1 MFDFGKIDFSS
12 PSSNFYYLPYIISV
26 GIAYIVL
33 HLVERHQKTKGVPEG
48 MVNKSMD
55 KTFKTGG
62 DYEPGLFEERNKL
75 KFRYLLVYILTRSA
89 MWAKAPYLY
98 TLFASVH
105 KFTMVEIGQLY
116 LVDALA
122 ALVCGPITGQL
133 ADIYGRRLFCNVY
146 NISII
151 VNLLLRMHGSHFL
164 AYLAQLVTGLGAGL
178 INTTFEAWVV
188 TQSNKVFQYYSSEKD
203 RFLKRLFRDANNYD
217 TVSSIAVS
225 FICAI
230 VYSYLGIYSP
240 FIISIA
246 LSLLALIASQCL
258 WEENKPAEKSDKH
271 AWEQFKEALTELRK
285 TDVLCVGL
293 IEGIIMAVLGIFLFS
308 WTPILKMSTDGN
320 INVGLIYTCL
330 LLTMLVGIKVYSI
343 FILYLKADKYLS
355 LMVSIFFESTMFIAI
370 YFDNSFFRRLIYL
383 SLINGYQGFY
393 NPLNSVIKSAVII
406 DLYRASLMNIFRIPL
421 NVYTIVVFFTLR
433 FMNPFTVTFVTGLMS
448 FTAGIISV
456 YLLRWSL
463 VKNNNEEV
471 EFDDHYYVNVEKDDY
486 EGNRGE
492 INLDE
497 SHHKGYKKKTS
508 ESNEEL

>member
-26 GIAYIVL
+26 GIIYLIL
-33 HLVERHQKTKGVPEG
+33 HLIERYHKTKGAPEG
-48 MVNKSMD
+48 KHNKSMD
-55 KTFKTGG
+55 QTFKTGG
-62 DYEPGLFEERNKL
+62 DYEPQLLEERNKL
-75 KFRYLLVYILTRSA
+75 KLNYLIVYILTRSA

-98 TLFASVH
+98 TLFATVH

-116 LVDALA
+116 LVDAVA
-122 ALVCGPITGQL
+122 AFIFGPITGQY
-133 ADIYGRRLFCNVY
+133 ADIYGRRLFCNIY
-146 NISII
+146 NLSIV
-151 VNLLLRMHGSHFL
+151 VNLLLRMHGSHVL
-164 AYLAQLVTGLGAGL
+164 AYLAQIATGLGAGL

-188 TQSNKVFQYYSSEKD
+188 TQANKVFQYYPSEKD

-217 TVSSIAVS
+217 TVSSITVS

-240 FIISIA
+240 LIISIV
-246 LSLLALIASQCL
+246 LSLLAMIASQLL
-258 WEENKPAEKSDKH
+258 WEENKPAADSKKS
-271 AWEQFKEALTELRK
+271 AWSQFREALTELEK

-308 WTPILKMSTDGN
+308 WTPVLKMSTNGN

-343 FILYLKADKYLS
+343 FILYLKANKYLS
-355 LMVSIFFESTMFIAI
+355 LTVSIFFESTMFIAI

-393 NPLNSVIKSAVII
+393 NPLNSIIKSGVII

-421 NVYTIVVFFTLR
+421 NIYTIIVFFTLR

-463 VKNNNEEV
+463 KHEPKEEELYNSYINIEKDEHEQGRDKINLEESLVGGCKNNKIEHV
-471 EFDDHYYVNVEKDDY
+471 
-486 EGNRGE
+486 
-492 INLDE
+492 DE
-497 SHHKGYKKKTS
+497 D
-508 ESNEEL
+508 L